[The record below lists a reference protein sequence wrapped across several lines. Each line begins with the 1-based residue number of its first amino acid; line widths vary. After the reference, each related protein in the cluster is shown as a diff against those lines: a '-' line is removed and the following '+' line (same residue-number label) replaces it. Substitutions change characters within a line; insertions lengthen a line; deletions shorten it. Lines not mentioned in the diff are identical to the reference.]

1 MLLNAKGITRRF
13 GYRSVLDNVDI
24 SICAGQVV
32 SVFGANGVG
41 KTTLIKI
48 LSTLLPPTSGEIWIN
63 GLEVKKH
70 RDTVRKLVGVV
81 VHEPL
86 AYLDLSP
93 YENLKFLG
101 RLYDIRYVEER
112 IHHLLSDVGLNQF
125 AREPMKNFSRGM
137 IQRFMIA
144 KALLHDPPILFLD
157 EPFSGLDTSAVNL
170 MINRI
175 ELERQRNKGI
185 LLTTHNLEFG
195 YHVGSHFHFLV
206 NGDIEN
212 VGQKQQIGLEELT
225 ANYEKRLNSQL

>member
-1 MLLNAKGITRRF
+1 MLLSAEGITRRF
-13 GYRSVLDNVDI
+13 GHRNILSNVDI
-24 SICAGQVV
+24 SIFAGQVV

-70 RDTVRKLVGVV
+70 RDTVRRLVGVV
-81 VHEPL
+81 LHEPL

-101 RLYDIRYVEER
+101 KLYDVGHLEER
-112 IHHLLSDVGLNQF
+112 ISHLLLDVGLNQF
-125 AREPMKNFSRGM
+125 AREPMRNFSRGM

-157 EPFSGLDTSAVNL
+157 EPFSGLDISAVNL
-170 MINRI
+170 MIKRI
-175 ELERQRNKGI
+175 ELECQRNKGI

-195 YHVGSHFHFLV
+195 YHVGSHFQFLV
-206 NGDIEN
+206 NGSIEN
-212 VGQKQQIGLEELT
+212 LGSKKQIGLEELT
-225 ANYEKRLNSQL
+225 ANYERRLN

>member
-1 MLLNAKGITRRF
+1 MLLNAEGITRRF
-13 GYRSVLDNVDI
+13 GHRNILNNVDI
-24 SICAGQVV
+24 SIFAGQVV

-70 RDTVRKLVGVV
+70 RDTVRRLVGVV

-101 RLYDIRYVEER
+101 KLYDVEHLEER
-112 IHHLLSDVGLNQF
+112 ISHLLLDVGLNQF
-125 AREPMKNFSRGM
+125 AREPIRNFSRGM

-157 EPFSGLDTSAVNL
+157 EPFSGLDTSAVDL
-170 MINRI
+170 MIKRI
-175 ELERQRNKGI
+175 ELECQRNKGI

-195 YHVGSHFHFLV
+195 YHVGSHFQFLV
-206 NGDIEN
+206 NGSIEN
-212 VGQKQQIGLEELT
+212 LGSKKQIGLEELT
-225 ANYEKRLNSQL
+225 ANYERRLN

>member
-1 MLLNAKGITRRF
+1 M
-13 GYRSVLDNVDI
+13 
-24 SICAGQVV
+24 SIFAGQVV

-70 RDTVRKLVGVV
+70 RDTVRRLVGVV

-101 RLYDIRYVEER
+101 KLYDVGHLEER
-112 IHHLLSDVGLNQF
+112 ISHLLLDVGLNQF
-125 AREPMKNFSRGM
+125 AREPMRNFSRGM

-170 MINRI
+170 MIKRI
-175 ELERQRNKGI
+175 ELECQRNKGI

-195 YHVGSHFHFLV
+195 YHVGSHFQFLV
-206 NGDIEN
+206 NGSIEN
-212 VGQKQQIGLEELT
+212 LGPKKQIGLEELT
-225 ANYEKRLNSQL
+225 ANYDRRLN

>member
-1 MLLNAKGITRRF
+1 MLLNAEGITRRF
-13 GYRSVLDNVDI
+13 GHRNILKNVDM
-24 SICAGQVV
+24 SLVAGQVV

-70 RDTVRKLVGVV
+70 RDTVRRLVGVV

-101 RLYDIRYVEER
+101 KLYDVGHLEER
-112 IHHLLSDVGLNQF
+112 ISHLLLDVGLNQF
-125 AREPMKNFSRGM
+125 AREPMRNFSRGM

-170 MINRI
+170 MIKRI
-175 ELERQRNKGI
+175 ELECQRNKGI

-195 YHVGSHFHFLV
+195 YHVGSHFQFLV
-206 NGDIEN
+206 NGSIEN
-212 VGQKQQIGLEELT
+212 LGSKKQIGLEELT
-225 ANYEKRLNSQL
+225 ANYERRLN